1 LIEVFEGGQ
10 ATELDTLYLILE
22 FVPGKSLDKLVGNIP
37 LEAIPSLVEQ
47 LADAAKCLD
56 EKDLVHRDIK
66 PANIV
71 ISDDFKKLTLLDL
84 GIVHQI
90 PESEDDPRLSG
101 EEFVAS
107 LRYSPPEFVW
117 RKEQADADAWRAV
130 TFYQIGAVIH
140 DMVMGFPI
148 FTGKDKP
155 RGELYDSIKGFP
167 PVIVSSDLPSKL
179 ILATRAS
186 LIKDWRQRHAMVC
199 WDSFRQSTEES
210 NIQLREKAIKLKQI
224 RFAEMQNYAALKREN
239 APQPDREHQLWNLK
253 NQVGSEFR
261 TYILSSGM
269 FPQSKIEET
278 KVTNTEYHICTTL
291 SKDTSKGIT
300 AVIEVSIVLMVDP
313 QIESATKLIIQAI
326 QAGNIIFEATWTE
339 MYDAQSAFEKCQA
352 SMLDILDQLLSE
364 EHED

>member
-1 LIEVFEGGQ
+1 
-10 ATELDTLYLILE
+10 
-22 FVPGKSLDKLVGNIP
+22 
-37 LEAIPSLVEQ
+37 
-47 LADAAKCLD
+47 
-56 EKDLVHRDIK
+56 
-66 PANIV
+66 
-71 ISDDFKKLTLLDL
+71 
-84 GIVHQI
+84 
-90 PESEDDPRLSG
+90 
-101 EEFVAS
+101 
-107 LRYSPPEFVW
+107 
-117 RKEQADADAWRAV
+117 
-130 TFYQIGAVIH
+130 
-140 DMVMGFPI
+140 
-148 FTGKDKP
+148 
-155 RGELYDSIKGFP
+155 
-167 PVIVSSDLPSKL
+167 
-179 ILATRAS
+179 
-186 LIKDWRQRHAMVC
+186 
-199 WDSFRQSTEES
+199 
-210 NIQLREKAIKLKQI
+210 
-224 RFAEMQNYAALKREN
+224 MQNYAALKREN